1 MKRHILAGTVLA
13 LMAGTAQ
20 AQAPARD
27 PGPNA
32 PIRYDVRF
40 DNAAHHEAR
49 ISVTYRDLKPGP
61 VTFRMARSSPG
72 RYAIHEFAK
81 NVYSVSAVD
90 GRSEEHTSEL
100 QSLMRISYAVF

>member
-49 ISVTYRDLKPGP
+49 ISVTYR
-61 VTFRMARSSPG
+61 
-72 RYAIHEFAK
+72 
-81 NVYSVSAVD
+81 
-90 GRSEEHTSEL
+90 RSEEHTSEL
-100 QSLMRISYAVF
+100 QSLMRNSYAVFCLKKTKTKNSRYHKHIRRPITIDYI

>member
-72 RYAIHEFAK
+72 RYA
-81 NVYSVSAVD
+81 
-90 GRSEEHTSEL
+90 L
-100 QSLMRISYAVF
+100 QDRKSTRLNSRHKCASRMPSPV